1 MARVSAESILVHQ
14 KSPWRS
20 FRQQV
25 NSCCRRGV
33 NSSSRRRPRLQLEA
47 LRREAMLEPGAVSA
61 VPRLKELGF
70 ATRRLRARLGP
81 SQTVKSYVEAGA
93 WRTYKQ
99 PARWEERAGW
109 GRGLSAIAAT
119 GTSFARS

>member
-1 MARVSAESILVHQ
+1 VEKLPTAGQFLLSPGGQFFISPSSPFAVGSTAEGGDARAGGGISALL
-14 KSPWRS
+14 
-20 FRQQV
+20 
-25 NSCCRRGV
+25 
-33 NSSSRRRPRLQLEA
+33 RLN
-47 LRREAMLEPGAVSA
+47 
-61 VPRLKELGF
+61 ELGF
-70 ATRRLRARLGP
+70 GTRRLRARLGP